1 MHFCGRHILHLAV
14 PFIILILLSL
24 LLLVSLALPCLPSA
38 FRDISDE
45 LSLSK
50 HTRLDEE
57 DDSLADLDDVGE
69 DNESQIDDS
78 EMGAA
83 ATRQKRLK
91 SRPLSA
97 PPRNQGIAA
106 ECDARSSSVRGS
118 RGSEGGGGG
127 GGVRFSMDSAYR
139 ALSADPN
146 KRRASTARYR
156 NSTTSSVQKGPVSV
170 SSSSSK
176 RIEAVRCKGT
186 SALSTSASRARGGA
200 REQAWMANGGDPMR
214 SLSRSKSP
222 SSHPSRTTS
231 TTASLSGTSEQ
242 TGLLHM
248 EERDTLF
255 GQAVTAAAHTRGG
268 FIPGGNTEGK
278 EFNVYANGS
287 KLARATA
294 HYNAAMAAR

>member
-1 MHFCGRHILHLAV
+1 M
-14 PFIILILLSL
+14 S
-24 LLLVSLALPCLPSA
+24 
-38 FRDISDE
+38 
-45 LSLSK
+45 
-50 HTRLDEE
+50 
-57 DDSLADLDDVGE
+57 
-69 DNESQIDDS
+69 
-78 EMGAA
+78 AA
-83 ATRQKRLK
+83 AVGYSKPQ

-97 PPRNQGIAA
+97 PPRSRGPLADSSSRSQGAAAAA
-106 ECDARSSSVRGS
+106 ECDTKSSSLRGS
-118 RGSEGGGGG
+118 RGSDGG

-146 KRRASTARYR
+146 KRRASSARYR
-156 NSTTSSVQKGPVSV
+156 NSASSSISSGQKGSASA

-186 SALSTSASRARGGA
+186 SALSTSASRAKGGA

-231 TTASLSGTSEQ
+231 TTGSLSGTNEQ

-255 GQAVTAAAHTRGG
+255 GQAVTAAALTRGG

-294 HYNAAMAAR
+294 HHNAAMASR

>member
-1 MHFCGRHILHLAV
+1 
-14 PFIILILLSL
+14 
-24 LLLVSLALPCLPSA
+24 VSLP
-38 FRDISDE
+38 
-45 LSLSK
+45 K
-50 HTRLDEE
+50 HTRLEEE
-57 DDSLADLDDVGE
+57 DDSLADLNDVGE
-69 DNESQIDDS
+69 DNESQID
-78 EMGAA
+78 ENELGVPAVV
-83 ATRQKRLK
+83 QKRLK

-97 PPRNQGIAA
+97 PPRNHGIAA
-106 ECDARSSSVRGS
+106 ECDTRSSSVRGS
-118 RGSEGGGGG
+118 RGSESGGG
-127 GGVRFSMDSAYR
+127 GGVRFSVDSAYR

-222 SSHPSRTTS
+222 SLHPSRTTS
-231 TTASLSGTSEQ
+231 TTGSLSGTSEQ
-242 TGLLHM
+242 TGLLHL

-255 GQAVTAAAHTRGG
+255 GQAVTAAALTRGG

>member
-1 MHFCGRHILHLAV
+1 MEQE
-14 PFIILILLSL
+14 
-24 LLLVSLALPCLPSA
+24 
-38 FRDISDE
+38 DE
-45 LSLSK
+45 EE
-50 HTRLDEE
+50 EE

-69 DNESQIDDS
+69 DNESQIDEGEHS
-78 EMGAA
+78 AA
-83 ATRQKRLK
+83 AVSQMKLK

-97 PPRNQGIAA
+97 PPRPRGSQQDLSRSQGIAA
-106 ECDARSSSVRGS
+106 ECDTRSSSVRGS
-118 RGSEGGGGG
+118 RGGDGGGG

-146 KRRASTARYR
+146 RRRANTARYR
-156 NSTTSSVQKGPVSV
+156 SSTTSSLNAQKGPVLV
-170 SSSSSK
+170 SSSSSSR

-186 SALSTSASRARGGA
+186 SALSTSASRARA
-200 REQAWMANGGDPMR
+200 TAWMANGGDPLR

-231 TTASLSGTSEQ
+231 TTGSLSGTSEQ
-242 TGLLHM
+242 TGLLHL

-255 GQAVTAAAHTRGG
+255 GQAVSAAALTRGG

-294 HYNAAMAAR
+294 HYNAAMASR